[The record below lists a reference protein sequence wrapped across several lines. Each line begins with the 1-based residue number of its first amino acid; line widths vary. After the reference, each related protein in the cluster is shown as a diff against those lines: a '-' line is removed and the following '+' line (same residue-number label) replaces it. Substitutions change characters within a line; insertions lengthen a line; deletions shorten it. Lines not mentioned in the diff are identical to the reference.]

1 MLLCDKCNRGYH
13 TSCLSPPMKAI
24 PEGEWSCQRC
34 DSKRAQ
40 LKGKGSVPTARK
52 AAAPRTLMTDS
63 DSDGDDFQAPPS
75 RPAGRL
81 TARQGTLAGVAF
93 CCSAPSKWH
102 VHSCMHSF
110 VYSFDWSVG
119 RSSVSWGQ
127 SVSQSFIPSFTPSF
141 IQSFTCSS
149 HDLPKVLRM

>member
-1 MLLCDKCNRGYH
+1 MLLCDKCNGGYH
-13 TSCLSPPMKAI
+13 TSCLSPPMEAV
-24 PEGEWSCQRC
+24 PEGEWFCQRC

-40 LKGKGSVPTARK
+40 LKGEGSVPTAQK
-52 AAAPRTLMTDS
+52 AAAPRALMTDS

-93 CCSAPSKWH
+93 CCIPPSKWD

-110 VYSFDWSVG
+110 IYSFDRLVV
-119 RSSVSWGQ
+119 RSAGQ
-127 SVSQSFIPSFTPSF
+127 SVGQSFIPSFIPSF
-141 IQSFTCSS
+141 IQSLISFIRSS
-149 HDLPKVLRM
+149 HVLPILLRM